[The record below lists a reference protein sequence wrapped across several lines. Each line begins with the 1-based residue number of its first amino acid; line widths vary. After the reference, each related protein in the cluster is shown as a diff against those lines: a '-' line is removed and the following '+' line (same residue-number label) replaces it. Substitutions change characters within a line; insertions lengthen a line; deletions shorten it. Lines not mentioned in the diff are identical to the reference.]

1 MNKPSLRILKRS
13 PNALVVLTDCSDDEY
28 YNILRSATRV
38 LRVSG
43 LHGERCGVKP
53 LLEALGAQQT
63 VPQQL
68 QDIFELG
75 HVLEPIILR
84 NLEREGWKVEA
95 NNRDNAK
102 KRFIYPLRGGMVTGT
117 PDAVAMHPER
127 TKGHQLMCDAK
138 TMNMNRFDAW
148 LAGRPTEPGAVL
160 RRREY
165 EALPTAMGREE
176 KQPRTRKVFPGYYLQ
191 VSLYAMAVGLDF
203 GMIAGYDKNTSR
215 QKQELF
221 RTDPELAL
229 AALARA
235 ELALTATSLSH
246 VSGCTGKCSNCFL
259 ESSCKKLKSDS
270 ASLKEAFKNN
280 RPLAPGADPI
290 NVLTVAFDVIDER
303 GRLIQPLSE
312 TARKALYVS
321 EWNKDQRPVIA
332 PELMSRAELEEYEA
346 EHGVKTSIVKP
357 PESQENSKNQE
368 HEASGTFDSFENA
381 LSL

>member
-1 MNKPSLRILKRS
+1 MDKPLMRILKRS
-13 PNALVVLTDCSDDEY
+13 PNALVVLTDCTDDEY
-28 YNILRSATRV
+28 YNILRSVTRA

-53 LLEALGAQQT
+53 LWEILGAEQT
-63 VPQQL
+63 VSQQL

-75 HVLEPIILR
+75 HILEPIILR

-95 NNRDNAK
+95 NNSDTAK
-102 KRFIYPLRGGMVTGT
+102 KRFLFPVRGGMVTGT

-127 TKGHQLMCDAK
+127 SKGHQLMCDAK
-138 TMNMNRFDAW
+138 TMNMNRFDSW

-160 RRREY
+160 KQREY
-165 EALPTAMGREE
+165 EEFPTTMGREE

-246 VSGCTGKCSNCFL
+246 VSGCTGKCAGCFF
-259 ESSCKKLKSDS
+259 EQSCKKLKSDS
-270 ASLKEAFKNN
+270 GMLKEAFKNN
-280 RPLAPGADPI
+280 RPLAPDADTL
-290 NVLTVAFDVIDER
+290 NVLTGAFDVVDEK
-303 GRLIQPLSE
+303 GKQIPPLSE

-321 EWNKDQRPVIA
+321 EWKKELRPKIA

-346 EHGVKTSIVKP
+346 ENGKKSLKHAIEPETS
-357 PESQENSKNQE
+357 ES
-368 HEASGTFDSFENA
+368 FDSIA
-381 LSL
+381 SSIGL